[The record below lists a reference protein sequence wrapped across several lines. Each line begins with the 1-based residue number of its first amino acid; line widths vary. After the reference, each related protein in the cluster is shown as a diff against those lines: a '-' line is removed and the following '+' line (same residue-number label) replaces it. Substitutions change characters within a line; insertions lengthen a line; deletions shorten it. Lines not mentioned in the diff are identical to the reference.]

1 MTHSAR
7 NQVRKERNPSRAN
20 QRCRENRDAGFTLL
34 ESTIALL
41 LMMVVALGSAS
52 LFSFSI
58 YNNSG
63 SSDRATSMAIAQQA
77 IESLRSAKFNS
88 TITDSVLNGGTTTQ
102 AGVIRDGRSFNV
114 TRIIDDNPA
123 TSAVDVSPTTNLKT
137 ITVIVVPRSIGQGW
151 AFGAGGTITLVTQ
164 RSRTDRE

>member
-1 MTHSAR
+1 MFHTLSTTRAPLDSAAT
-7 NQVRKERNPSRAN
+7 N
-20 QRCRENRDAGFTLL
+20 DAGFTLL

-63 SSDRATSMAIAQQA
+63 GSDRATSMAIAQQA

-88 TITDSVLNGGTTTQ
+88 TTTDAVLTGGTTTQ
-102 AGVIRDGRSFNV
+102 VGVIRDGRSFNV

-123 TSAVDVSPTTNLKT
+123 TAAVDVSATTNLKT

-151 AFGAGGTITLVTQ
+151 ALGAGGTITLVTQ